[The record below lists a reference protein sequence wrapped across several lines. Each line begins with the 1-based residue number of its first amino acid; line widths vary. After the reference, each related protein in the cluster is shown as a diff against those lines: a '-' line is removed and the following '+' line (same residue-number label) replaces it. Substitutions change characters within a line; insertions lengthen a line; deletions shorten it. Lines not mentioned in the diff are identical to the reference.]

1 MARRRYTQLF
11 VTINTNHKPNT
22 AASDVALKQRL
33 RNFIVT
39 DFVTP
44 ESLSGFLIF
53 SPNLSIID
61 VVNLSAVGIENAPK
75 TGFVHAHIVLL
86 IEHHG
91 MITRRKQ
98 GGQAA
103 LQNLLIKKLYLNG
116 AYATIDISDASVL
129 NYIAK
134 TSGDAEALN
143 TVGIRPEVTF

>member
-1 MARRRYTQLF
+1 MASRSYTELF

-22 AASDVALKQRL
+22 AASEDALKARL
-33 RNFIVT
+33 HNFIVS

-44 ESLSGFLIF
+44 VSLAGFLII
-53 SPNLSIID
+53 SPNISAID

-91 MITRRKQ
+91 KLSIRKQ

-103 LQNLLIKKLYLNG
+103 LQRLLASRLHLNG
-116 AYATIDISDASVL
+116 AYATVDLSNAAIL
-129 NYIAK
+129 NYVAK
-134 TSGDAEALN
+134 TSGQAEAIE